1 MSEVIKNKRGRP
13 RDPERMR
20 RVIESAS
27 QHFLEQGF
35 DRASMEAVAQNSG
48 VSKMTLY
55 NYFPSKSLLLEACVS
70 CRTDAMFEAFIENQL
85 DPKQPEQALTL
96 IGSQFLSLMRAEDVI
111 RLHRMLYSLAT
122 VHPEVCAGYFKAG
135 PERVNAL
142 VREFLTASV
151 AAGQLRID
159 DIAMACDQFL
169 SLFLGRPHVF
179 ATLGLGTPDASHDR
193 HLVTENVLLFL
204 ARYGVKPQG
213 DTLNAPV
220 IRKIG

>member
-13 RDPERMR
+13 RDPERMK

-55 NYFPSKSLLLEACVS
+55 NYFPSKSILLEACVG
-70 CRTDAMFEAFIENQL
+70 CRTDAMFEAFTENQL

-96 IGSQFLSLMRAEDVI
+96 IGTQFLSLMRAEDVI
-111 RLHRMLYSLAT
+111 RMHRMLYGLAT
-122 VHPEVCAGYFKAG
+122 VHPEVCAGYYKAG
-135 PERVNAL
+135 PERVNTL
-142 VREFLTASV
+142 VRQFLTNSV
-151 AAGQLRID
+151 AVGKLQIE

-169 SLFLGRPHVF
+169 SLFLGRPHMR
-179 ATLGLGTPDASHDR
+179 ATLGLGLPDAQYDQR
-193 HLVTENVLLFL
+193 LVQENVRMFL
-204 ARYGVKPQG
+204 ARYG
-213 DTLNAPV
+213 A
-220 IRKIG
+220 RS

>member
-1 MSEVIKNKRGRP
+1 MEEVIKNKRGRP
-13 RDPERMR
+13 RDPERMK

-55 NYFPSKSLLLEACVS
+55 NYFPSKSILLEACVG
-70 CRTDAMFEAFIENQL
+70 CRTDAMFEAFNENRL

-96 IGSQFLSLMRAEDVI
+96 IGAQFLSLMRAEDVI
-111 RLHRMLYSLAT
+111 RMHRMLYGLAT
-122 VHPEVCAGYFKAG
+122 LHPEVCAGYFKAG

-151 AAGQLRID
+151 TAGQMQID

-169 SLFLGRPHVF
+169 SLFLGRPHLR
-179 ATLGLGTPDASHDR
+179 ATLGLGVPDALHDQR
-193 HLVTENVLLFL
+193 LVKENVLLFL
-204 ARYGVKPQG
+204 ARYGVK
-213 DTLNAPV
+213 L
-220 IRKIG
+220 RS